1 MGHSP
6 PLLVI
11 PRWSHY
17 NPFIVGRITK
27 KPTSCLP
34 PADLGDRI
42 LDDQGL
48 RIWRHIYQ
56 KGSSSD
62 SQKAETISSLAKIQ
76 VPEFYI
82 AVIPPHLGI
91 PGSSSPHWPLSG
103 EHQVLEDSPPAWSG
117 TWRGMASHCSPHLH
131 LGLMGKVHGHFV
143 DALVYLSWFTTDQL
157 RRYQLFLALFHDLSE
172 VPPVDPS
179 LVRHIF
185 LLLLYRLR
193 KRSVYLSLRCHQ
205 MMEIL

>member
-1 MGHSP
+1 MGHSS

-42 LDDQGL
+42 LGDQGL
-48 RIWRHIYQ
+48 RIWRHTYQ
-56 KGSSSD
+56 KCSSSD
-62 SQKAETISSLAKIQ
+62 SQKAETTSSLAKIQ
-76 VPEFYI
+76 VPKFYN

-91 PGSSSPHWPLSG
+91 PGSSSPRWPLSG
-103 EHQVLEDSPPAWSG
+103 QHQVLEDSPPAWPG

-143 DALVYLSWFTTDQL
+143 DALVYLSWFTKDQL